1 MTDGHGRQAAQ
12 PERIIVYSEKGTEAC
27 PGGEPVSIQSTMAV
41 LYAQTGLAAPLVS
54 ATTNAPQAALAM
66 SQALATEMAKQQM
79 QHVEKSEPKSEGS
92 AINTDARD
100 QGQQGAQFGS
110 RRRRRPP
117 FVPQEE
123 EEPRPSGSPL
133 VGNLLNV
140 RV

>member
-66 SQALATEMAKQQM
+66 SQALATEMAKQQL
-79 QHVEKSEPKSEGS
+79 QLVEKSEPKTEGS
-92 AINTDARD
+92 AINTDAHD
-100 QGQQGAQFGS
+100 QGQSGAQFGS

-117 FVPQEE
+117 LVPQEE

>member
-1 MTDGHGRQAAQ
+1 M
-12 PERIIVYSEKGTEAC
+12 
-27 PGGEPVSIQSTMAV
+27 SIQSTMAV

-79 QHVEKSEPKSEGS
+79 QHVEKSEPKTEGS
-92 AINTDARD
+92 AMNTDARD

-117 FVPQEE
+117 LVPQEE